1 MQSTAWM
8 LPMFFIFAL
17 IAYVIVKGLEL
28 RRQGK

>member
-8 LPMFFIFAL
+8 LLLFFILAL
-17 IAYVIVKGLEL
+17 IAYVIAKGLEL